1 MKVPDWS
8 GHPRHVSSRIRCATI
23 LELRFNGSPRRGD
36 AGALAWLD
44 GSGPRSVMEPED
56 HWQFS
61 VP

>member
-36 AGALAWLD
+36 AGALALRGRGLAD
-44 GSGPRSVMEPED
+44 ARGGTALQRISLAV
-56 HWQFS
+56 
-61 VP
+61 